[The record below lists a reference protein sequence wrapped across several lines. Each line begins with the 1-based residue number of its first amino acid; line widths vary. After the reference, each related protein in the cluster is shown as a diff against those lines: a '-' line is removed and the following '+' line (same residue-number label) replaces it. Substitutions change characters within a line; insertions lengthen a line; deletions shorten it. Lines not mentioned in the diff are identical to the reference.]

1 MVKQVWAAVL
11 LLSAGCAAP
20 TAAPVRGAWGGLHV
34 GLTVTD
40 AGSSL
45 EFNCAAGTVPGAFT
59 LDTAGRFD
67 LSGTYTPGGGPEPVD
82 PPPPLSARYA
92 GRVTGRSMTL
102 TVDPEGDV
110 PRGRYTLRQNEP
122 PQIFACL

>member
-1 MVKQVWAAVL
+1 MVTVL

-20 TAAPVRGAWGGLHV
+20 TATDVRGAWGGEHI

-40 AGSSL
+40 AGSRL
-45 EFNCAAGTVPGAFT
+45 EFDCAAGTIAGAFT
-59 LDTAGRFD
+59 VDAAGRFD
-67 LSGTYTPGGGPEPVD
+67 LSGTYTPGVGGPEPVD
-82 PPPPLSARYA
+82 PPPPLSVRYA

-110 PRGRYTLRQNEP
+110 PRDRYTLRQNEP